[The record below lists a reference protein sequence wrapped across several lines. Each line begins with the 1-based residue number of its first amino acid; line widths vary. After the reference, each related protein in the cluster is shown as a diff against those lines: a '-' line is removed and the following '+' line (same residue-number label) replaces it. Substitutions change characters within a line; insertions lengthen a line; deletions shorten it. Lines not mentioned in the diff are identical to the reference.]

1 MVSFYVVVF
10 NQELQPL
17 ISGIEQSFLALVSAY
32 YSLPSAQGLTLR
44 RIVADSVV
52 SLASSMQCL
61 LQALDSKDEGQ
72 R

>member
-1 MVSFYVVVF
+1 VC

-32 YSLPSAQGLTLR
+32 YSLPSTQGHTLR
-44 RIVADSVV
+44 KLVADSVV

-61 LQALDSKDEGQ
+61 LRALDSKTEGE